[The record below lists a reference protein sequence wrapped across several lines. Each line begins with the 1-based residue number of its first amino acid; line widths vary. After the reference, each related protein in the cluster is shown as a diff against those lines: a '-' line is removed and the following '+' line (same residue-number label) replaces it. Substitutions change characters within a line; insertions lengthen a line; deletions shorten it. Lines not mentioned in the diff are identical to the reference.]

1 VNCPTLFILA
11 ENDAMTQPKACQ
23 GLIRAIPH
31 AQLLRLK
38 NCGHAMM
45 AEKPDQVLTALLGL
59 LG

>member
-1 VNCPTLFILA
+1 
-11 ENDAMTQPKACQ
+11 MTPPKACQ

-45 AEKPDQVLTALLGL
+45 AEKPDEVLTALLGL
-59 LG
+59 LR